1 MQKYAIVEAKNPDH
15 YLNNFRCDMGRI
27 VFVNFIERQDDDK
40 IMTFSSE
47 DDAQCLCERIAKN
60 KKTAVKPVLLY

>member
-47 DDAQCLCERIAKN
+47 DDAITLRERIKKN
-60 KKTAVKPVLLY
+60 KKKSVEPIAL